1 MEFNLITA
9 DKLDYVLIKDFY
21 LPEEL
26 KLIKDEVKD
35 LHKHADLCNPGSA
48 IKDGRLLRKGKG
60 LFLET
65 LTGGRKFLNSSVI
78 YRLSRKLFSEFI
90 YKNVRNHGYLFKTF
104 DNLDVDSI
112 LISYYENGDYYDIH
126 TDRSIYSCITFLTMN
141 EFSGG
146 ELEFPQ
152 FNQVIEPIDNTMV
165 IFPSAVEH
173 KVNPIKSNKDG
184 PCRVSLTDFVTY
196 SLDSV

>member
-35 LHKHADLCNPGSA
+35 LHKHVDLCNPGSA
-48 IKDGRLLRKGKG
+48 RKDGRLLRKGKA

-104 DNLDVDSI
+104 DDLDVDSI
-112 LISYYENGDYYDIH
+112 LISYYENGDYYDVH
-126 TDRSIYSCITFLTMN
+126 TDRSIYSCITFITMN

-184 PCRVSLTDFVTY
+184 PCRVSLTDFVSY
-196 SLDSV
+196 SLD